1 MPAADTVRPVG
12 GDLAIGAR
20 LPNRVSVSTAAAALP
35 GIVWVV
41 CKGVEGTQQ
50 HLFCGLV
57 VGEVFV
63 DP

>member
-1 MPAADTVRPVG
+1 
-12 GDLAIGAR
+12 
-20 LPNRVSVSTAAAALP
+20 VSVSTAAAALP